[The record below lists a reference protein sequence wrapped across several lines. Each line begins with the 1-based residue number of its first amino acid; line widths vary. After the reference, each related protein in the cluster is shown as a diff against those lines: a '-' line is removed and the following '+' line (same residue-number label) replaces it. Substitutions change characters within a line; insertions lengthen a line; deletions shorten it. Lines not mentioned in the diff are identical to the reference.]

1 MKYISVT
8 EASKRWGITDR
19 RIRILCNEGRIDGAI
34 RLGWSWT
41 IPDDTPKPRD
51 GRVLRRF
58 KNLDIRPGTVDVALL
73 DSLVASHPITAE
85 IAENEG
91 YRHLISSSI
100 SSLLSFIDEEIAS
113 DDIEKV
119 YSGEISGN
127 LTLPQHMLLM
137 NFRSLMLSLLYQKER
152 WCEKDVKEIYVRLM
166 QGINDISSSFYRK
179 GFTRYPLK
187 DNEKIRVDVQMETL
201 FSQYE
206 GSWKNLNGLI
216 SGVLLFGELLRIEPF
231 DKYSDLL
238 SYLVLSG
245 ELTRKGLL
253 PPYLTPDSIDELKAA
268 FSLALKRGNYQNF
281 TSFIER
287 AVIHSYKELFNV

>member
-73 DSLVASHPITAE
+73 DNLVAAHPITSE
-85 IAENEG
+85 IAEGEG
-91 YRHLISSSI
+91 YKRLIQSSI
-100 SSLLSFIDEEIAS
+100 TALLSFIDEPIES
-113 DDIEKV
+113 KDIERI
-119 YSGEISGN
+119 YNGELSAD
-127 LTLPQHMLLM
+127 LSLSEHMLLM
-137 NFRSLMLSLLYQKER
+137 DFRSLMISILSQKEK
-152 WCEKDVKEIYVRLM
+152 WCEKDVKEIYIRLM
-166 QGINDISSSFYRK
+166 QGIDDLGSPFYRK

-231 DKYSDLL
+231 EKYSDLL
-238 SYLVLSG
+238 SYLILSG

-253 PPYLTPDSIDELKAA
+253 PPYLTSDSIDELKAS

-287 AVIHSYKELFNV
+287 AVIRSYKELFNV

>member
-73 DSLVASHPITAE
+73 DNLVAAHPITSE
-85 IAENEG
+85 IAEGEG
-91 YRHLISSSI
+91 YKRLIQSSI
-100 SSLLSFIDEEIAS
+100 TALLSFIDEPIES
-113 DDIEKV
+113 KDIERI
-119 YSGEISGN
+119 YNGELSAD
-127 LTLPQHMLLM
+127 LSLSEHMLLM
-137 NFRSLMLSLLYQKER
+137 NFRSLMISILSQKEK
-152 WCEKDVKEIYVRLM
+152 WCEKDVKEIYIRLM
-166 QGINDISSSFYRK
+166 QGIDDLGSPFYRK

-231 DKYSDLL
+231 EKYSDLL
-238 SYLVLSG
+238 SYLILSG

-253 PPYLTPDSIDELKAA
+253 PPYLTSDSIDELKAS

-287 AVIHSYKELFNV
+287 AVIRSYKELFNV

>member
-73 DSLVASHPITAE
+73 DNLVAAHPITSE
-85 IAENEG
+85 IAEGEG
-91 YRHLISSSI
+91 YKRLIQSSI
-100 SSLLSFIDEEIAS
+100 TALLSFNDEPIES
-113 DDIEKV
+113 KDIERI
-119 YSGEISGN
+119 YNGELSAD
-127 LTLPQHMLLM
+127 LSLSEHMLLM
-137 NFRSLMLSLLYQKER
+137 NFRSLMISILSQKEK
-152 WCEKDVKEIYVRLM
+152 WCEKDVKEIYIRLM
-166 QGINDISSSFYRK
+166 QGIDDLGSPFYRK

-231 DKYSDLL
+231 EKYSDLL
-238 SYLVLSG
+238 SYLILSG

-253 PPYLTPDSIDELKAA
+253 PPYLTSDSIDELKAS

-287 AVIHSYKELFNV
+287 AVIRSYKELFNV

>member
-1 MKYISVT
+1 MFPNCCVEFILNSSPASLYIS
-8 EASKRWGITDR
+8 
-19 RIRILCNEGRIDGAI
+19 CFID
-34 RLGWSWT
+34 
-41 IPDDTPKPRD
+41 
-51 GRVLRRF
+51 
-58 KNLDIRPGTVDVALL
+58 
-73 DSLVASHPITAE
+73 
-85 IAENEG
+85 
-91 YRHLISSSI
+91 SI
-100 SSLLSFIDEEIAS
+100 SSF
-113 DDIEKV
+113 
-119 YSGEISGN
+119 
-127 LTLPQHMLLM
+127 
-137 NFRSLMLSLLYQKER
+137 SLLP
-152 WCEKDVKEIYVRLM
+152 
-166 QGINDISSSFYRK
+166 NDISSSFYRK

-253 PPYLTPDSIDELKAA
+253 PPYLTSDSIDELKAA